1 VKTSSRLILSVLLI
15 VWCAAPQSVPAPDI
29 RHTLASISPD
39 SLRANLSFIASDLLE
54 GRDTPSRGLDIAAEY
69 IAAQFRKNRLEP
81 AGDDGYFQTAKMLRA
96 GPPPDG
102 FVLRFGEG
110 ARTISVSGAQTTW
123 VSCHPIDISSIPVY
137 KIHTLADLPKA
148 GLHGKAVEVEEP
160 DEGSHSLA
168 KAASALHPALFLDPS
183 QELEP
188 PAHRLIDPDEE
199 RAIWGNIPRLI
210 VNDREAVELLNV
222 ARPGETGIFV
232 SLHAAA
238 ALDDRV
244 TVRNVAALLRGSDS
258 SLRTRFVLVT
268 AHYDHIGRVAGQ
280 INPGAN
286 DDGSGTVSVIE
297 IAQALAAM
305 PVHPKRSILFMLFF
319 GEEEGSLGS
328 RYYVWHPLE
337 PLAATIADL
346 NLEQLGR
353 TDSTS
358 GPQVSNATLTGFRY
372 STVTNTLQQ
381 AGASTGISVYETP
394 DDADY
399 FRRSDNLPFA
409 ERGIPAHTIVV
420 ALDFPGYHNPADVW
434 QKIDYAN
441 LARVD
446 RMIALAAVM
455 LADAPRAPEWNRAN
469 PDVAVY
475 LHGQ

>member
-1 VKTSSRLILSVLLI
+1 ML
-15 VWCAAPQSVPAPDI
+15 CAAPQSAPAPDI

-39 SLRANLSFIASDLLE
+39 SLRGNLSFIASDLLE
-54 GRDTPSRGLDIAAEY
+54 GRYTPSPGLDIAAEY
-69 IAAQFRKNRLEP
+69 IAAQFRKSGLEP
-81 AGDDGYFQTAKMLRA
+81 AGDDGYFQTAHMLRA
-96 GPPPDG
+96 GPPPAG
-102 FVLRFGEG
+102 FTLRFTEG
-110 ARTISVSGAQTTW
+110 ARTMQVSGDQTTW
-123 VSCHPIDISSIPVY
+123 VSSLPIDISDVPVY
-137 KIHTLADLPKA
+137 KVHALADLPKT
-148 GLHGKAVEVEEP
+148 GFEGKAVVVEEP
-160 DEGSHSLA
+160 DEGPHSLA
-168 KAASALHPALFLDPS
+168 KAAAALHPILFLEPS
-183 QELEP
+183 QALEP
-188 PAHRLIDPDEE
+188 PAQRLIDPGEE
-199 RAIWGNIPRLI
+199 RAIWHDVPRLL
-210 VNDREAVELLNV
+210 VNDREAVELLNA
-222 ARPGETGIFV
+222 ARPGETGISV

-238 ALDDRV
+238 SPDDRV
-244 TVRNVAALLRGSDS
+244 TVRNVAALLRGSDP
-258 SLRTRFVLVT
+258 SLRAQYVLVT
-268 AHYDHIGRVAGQ
+268 AHYDHIGRVAGR

-297 IAQALAAM
+297 IARALAAM

-372 STVTNTLQQ
+372 SSISNTLQQ
-381 AGASTGISVYETP
+381 AGASTGILVYETP

-420 ALDFPGYHNPADVW
+420 ALDFPGYHNPDDTW
-434 QKIDYAN
+434 QKIDYNN
-441 LARVD
+441 LAKVD
-446 RMIALAAVM
+446 RMIALAAVR
-455 LADAPRAPEWNRAN
+455 LADAPSAPQWNRAN
-469 PDVAVY
+469 PDVAAY